1 MEQGTM
7 EKGSPDMSAAM
18 GITRRASDTTGLVSI
33 SPPLRVGEKFNDAK
47 RSSSVFV
54 PTSYGLS
61 FSEHLGSVGCRSFLY
76 RTQYLPP
83 MRRLWESGTI
93 GDIKQVYLSQAA
105 FISPRGNRTAHPVT
119 QSNSGGVD
127 AGLAL
132 PLGSYPHFD
141 VSKWKRSS
149 DRGLL
154 CSRTEQRARREAG
167 KRDRFPFVPF

>member
-1 MEQGTM
+1 MWRREAAVSWNKEQWRKAVLVCPPPWELLVGR
-7 EKGSPDMSAAM
+7 P
-18 GITRRASDTTGLVSI
+18 TRRDWCPFR
-33 SPPLRVGEKFNDAK
+33 PPLRVGEKFNDAK

-132 PLGSYPHFD
+132 PLESYPHFD

-149 DRGLL
+149 DRGY
-154 CSRTEQRARREAG
+154 
-167 KRDRFPFVPF
+167 FVQLD